1 MITQEDLQEL
11 LAFNAEGAQVLS
23 LYLDADTSQQTSETI
38 KLQVRTMLKDSDGF
52 DADAAG
58 IERYLD
64 FSHDW
69 GIPGL
74 AIFSCA
80 PRDFF
85 RAYPSAISFRNRL
98 RTGRRPHLKPLSH
111 LLDYYAYYGVIVID
125 RVGARFFEYHLG
137 ELQKFAG
144 TLGDDVRKQ
153 KLGGGSARG
162 GGATSAT
169 GQRGGQGGRH
179 EEEVA
184 SRNMR
189 EAAEAAQKFFA
200 NRPIRRLFVGGTVE
214 NVAQFRE
221 SLSKQLQSRIAGT
234 FAVDTNAGEHEIHE
248 LALELLEQ
256 ANADREKKVVSTLI
270 TTAAKGGSAVT
281 GLDATLR
288 SLGEGRVQTL
298 VVSDGL
304 RSSGF
309 YDENSKFLSVYE
321 TDPTP
326 YGDSELVAVDDV
338 IEEAV
343 LSTFEQGGT
352 VEVIRDNPDLENAGQ
367 IGALLRY

>member
-1 MITQEDLQEL
+1 MDLVVSWLVPISDYLTKEALMITQEDLQEL

-38 KLQVRTMLKDSDGF
+38 KLQVRTMLKESDGY

-80 PRDFF
+80 PQDFF

-98 RTGRRPHLKPLSH
+98 RTGRRPHIKPLSH

-144 TLGDDVRKQ
+144 SLGDDVRKQ

-169 GQRGGQGGRH
+169 GQRGGSGESSGEDR
-179 EEEVA
+179 A
-184 SRNMR
+184 R

-221 SLSKQLQSRIAGT
+221 NLSKQLQSRIAGT
-234 FAVDTNAGEHEIHE
+234 FAVDSNAGEREIHE
-248 LALELLEQ
+248 LALEFLEQ
-256 ANADREKKVVSTLI
+256 ANADREKKVV
-270 TTAAKGGSAVT
+270 
-281 GLDATLR
+281 R
-288 SLGEGRVQTL
+288 SIGEGRVQTL
-298 VVSDGL
+298 VVSDGF

-326 YGDSELVAVDDV
+326 YGDSELVAVDDI

-343 LSTFEQGGT
+343 LNTFEQGGT
-352 VEVIRDNPDLENAGQ
+352 VEVIRDNPALENAGQ

>member
-11 LAFNAEGAQVLS
+11 LAFDAEGAEVLS
-23 LYLDADTSQQTSETI
+23 LYLNADTSQQTSETI
-38 KLQVRTMLKDSDGF
+38 KLQVRTMLKETEGF
-52 DADAAG
+52 DADSAV

-85 RAYPSAISFRNRL
+85 RAYPAAIPFRSRL
-98 RTGRRPHLKPLSH
+98 RTGRRPNLKPLSH
-111 LLDYYAYYGVIVID
+111 LLDYYANYGVIVID
-125 RVGARFFEYHLG
+125 RVGARFFQYHLG
-137 ELQKFAG
+137 ELQKSAG
-144 TLGDDVRKQ
+144 TLGDDVRKL

-200 NRPIRRLFVGGTVE
+200 KRPIRRLFVGGTAE
-214 NVAQFRE
+214 NVAQFRDN
-221 SLSKQLQSRIAGT
+221 LTKQLQSRIAGT
-234 FAVDTNAGEHEIHE
+234 FAIEANAGEKEVHH
-248 LALELLEQ
+248 LALDLLQQ
-256 ANADREKKVVSTLI
+256 ANAEREHKLVSTLI
-270 TTAAKGGSAVT
+270 TTAAKGGNPVT
-281 GLDATLR
+281 GVDSTLR
-288 SLGEGRVQTL
+288 SIGEGRVQTL
-298 VVSDGL
+298 VVSDGF
-304 RSSGF
+304 RSPGF
-309 YDENSKFLSVYE
+309 IDQNSNFLSVYE
-321 TDPTP
+321 IDHSPYSDDP
-326 YGDSELVAVDDV
+326 LVAVKDI

-343 LSTFEQGGT
+343 LSTLEQGGM
-352 VEVIRDNPDLENAGQ
+352 VEVIRDNPDLENAGR

>member
-11 LAFNAEGAQVLS
+11 LAFDAEGSQVLS
-23 LYLDADTSQQTSETI
+23 LYLDADTSQQTSETV
-38 KLQVRTMLKDSDGF
+38 KLQVRAMLKEIEGIGD
-52 DADAAG
+52 DAAS

-80 PRDFF
+80 PCDFF
-85 RAYPSAISFRNRL
+85 RAYPSAISFQNRI
-98 RTGRRPHLKPLSH
+98 RTGRRPYIKPLSH

-137 ELQKFAG
+137 ELQKVAG
-144 TLGDDVRKQ
+144 TLGEDVRKQ

-162 GGATSAT
+162 GGTTTAT

-189 EAAEAAQKFFA
+189 EAADAALKFFA
-200 NRPIRRLFVGGTVE
+200 NRPIRRLFVGGTTE
-214 NVAQFRE
+214 NVAQFKE
-221 SLSKQLQSRIAGT
+221 YLSKQLLSRIAGT
-234 FAVDTNAGEHEIHE
+234 FTVDSNAGEHEIHD
-248 LALELLEQ
+248 LALDLLRQ
-256 ANADREKKVVSTLI
+256 ANAEREQRVVSNLI

-281 GLDATLR
+281 GLDSTLR

-298 VVSDGL
+298 VVSDGF
-304 RSSGF
+304 RVPGF
-309 YDENSKFLSVYE
+309 YDANSNFLSAYE
-321 TDPTP
+321 TDPSP
-326 YGDSELVAVDDV
+326 YGDRELVAIDDV

-343 LSTFEQGGT
+343 LNTFEQGGT
-352 VEVIRDNPDLENAGQ
+352 VEVIRDNPDLEKVGQ

>member
-11 LAFNAEGAQVLS
+11 LAFDAEGAQVLS

-64 FSHDW
+64 FTHDW

-85 RAYPSAISFRNRL
+85 RAYPSAISFRNRM

-137 ELQKFAG
+137 ELQKFAS

-162 GGATSAT
+162 GGSTSAT

-200 NRPIRRLFVGGTVE
+200 NQPIRRLFVGGTVE

-221 SLSKQLQSRIAGT
+221 NLSKQLQSRIAGT
-234 FAVDTNAGEHEIHE
+234 FPVDANAGERVVHE
-248 LALELLEQ
+248 LALDLLQQ
-256 ANADREKKVVSTLI
+256 ANSEREQKVVSALI

-288 SLGEGRVQTL
+288 SVGEGRVQTL
-298 VVSDGL
+298 VVSDGF
-304 RSSGF
+304 RSPGF
-309 YDENSKFLSVYE
+309 YDENSKFLTVYE

-326 YGDSELVAVDDV
+326 YGDAELLAVEDV

-343 LSTFEQGGT
+343 LNTFEQGGT
-352 VEVIRDNPDLENAGQ
+352 VEVIRDNPELENAGQ